1 MASIENR
8 LLAIERKIQRIIRKK
23 VRGSDTIYHVQIGIS
38 SLDPEKVKYSLNI
51 ENLDGAI
58 APITVVLGT
67 LEDLE
72 TAAKTLE
79 DKIDR
84 DSIEKAFVKSRIEIF
99 ERQLED
105 AKKTLAELEEIGY
118 DAFVEKQTKEFEEK
132 HKIDSDEAEGEE

>member
-1 MASIENR
+1 MANIENR

-23 VRGSDTIYHVQIGIS
+23 VRGSDTIYHVQVGIS

-58 APITVVLGT
+58 APITIVLDT

-72 TAAKTLE
+72 AAAKKIE
-79 DKIDR
+79 AKIDR

-105 AKKTLAELEEIGY
+105 AKNTLAELEELGY
-118 DAFVEKQTKEFEEK
+118 DAYVEKQTKAFEDK
-132 HKIDSDEAEGEE
+132 HKQAEADTEGE

>member
-1 MASIENR
+1 MANVENR
-8 LLAIERKIQRIIRKK
+8 LLAIERKIQRVIRKAA
-23 VRGSDTIYHVQIGIS
+23 RGSDTIYHVQIGVS

-58 APITVVLGT
+58 APITIVLGT

-72 TAAKTLE
+72 AAAKKIE
-79 DKIDR
+79 AKIDR

-105 AKKTLAELEEIGY
+105 AKNTLAELEELGY
-118 DAFVEKQTKEFEEK
+118 DAYVEKQTKAFEDK
-132 HKIDSDEAEGEE
+132 HKNDSDEEEGA